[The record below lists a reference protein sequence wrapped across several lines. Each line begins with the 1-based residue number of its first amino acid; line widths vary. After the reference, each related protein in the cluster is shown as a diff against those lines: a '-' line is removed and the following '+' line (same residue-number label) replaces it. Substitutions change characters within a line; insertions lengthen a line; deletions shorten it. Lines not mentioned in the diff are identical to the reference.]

1 MLVSDIIRKGFP
13 VKTFTYGAALAL
25 LVTTPVLA
33 GDLVT
38 PVMEQPVMMADQAP
52 APAWTGGYVGG
63 NISYGFGS
71 LDANDEAAS
80 FLSDEG
86 FSDNLSEPDGVS
98 GALRAG
104 YDWQF
109 GRGVFGLG
117 AEYNFGSYDG
127 DGEGILADS
136 GVEVEIQ
143 DMATIFA
150 RGGYLVQDN
159 FLAYGLL
166 GYSKAKG
173 EASLDGDS
181 LSEDLDGVTIG
192 FGGEYMF
199 TQNWTGYAEYSYTDF
214 GDVDNTEGL
223 LEADLQQIKFGVNY
237 RF

>member
-1 MLVSDIIRKGFP
+1 MN
-13 VKTFTYGAALAL
+13 TFTYGAALAL
-25 LVTTPVLA
+25 LVSTPVLA

-98 GALRAG
+98 AALRAG

-173 EASLDGDS
+173 EVSLDGDS

>member
-1 MLVSDIIRKGFP
+1 
-13 VKTFTYGAALAL
+13 
-25 LVTTPVLA
+25 
-33 GDLVT
+33 
-38 PVMEQPVMMADQAP
+38 MMADQAP

-98 GALRAG
+98 AALRAG

-173 EASLDGDS
+173 EVSLDGDS

>member
-1 MLVSDIIRKGFP
+1 

-25 LVTTPVLA
+25 LVSTPVLA

-38 PVMEQPVMMADQAP
+38 PVMEQPVMMADQVP

-71 LDANDEAAS
+71 LDANDDLAS
-80 FLSDEG
+80 ALTTNG

-127 DGEGILADS
+127 DGEGILAGS
-136 GVEVEIQ
+136 GVDVEIQ

-150 RGGYLVQDN
+150 RGGYLVKDN

-166 GYSKAKG
+166 GYSQAEG
-173 EASLDGDS
+173 EVSLGGDS
-181 LSEDLDGVTIG
+181 ESEDLDGVTIG

-199 TQNWTGYAEYSYTDF
+199 TQNWTGYAEYTYTDF
-214 GDVDNTEGL
+214 GDVDNTDGQ

>member
-1 MLVSDIIRKGFP
+1 M
-13 VKTFTYGAALAL
+13 KTFTYSMALAL
-25 LVTTPVLA
+25 LVSAPALA

-38 PVMEQPVMMADQAP
+38 PVIEQPVMMAEQPSVQTWA
-52 APAWTGGYVGG
+52 GGYIGG

-71 LDANDEAAS
+71 LDANDDLAS
-80 FLSDEG
+80 TLATNG

-127 DGEGILADS
+127 DGEGVLAGS
-136 GVEVEIQ
+136 GVNVEIQ

-150 RGGYLVQDN
+150 RGGYLVKDN

-166 GYSKAKG
+166 GYSQAEG
-173 EASLDGDS
+173 EVSLGGTKE
-181 LSEDLDGVTIG
+181 SEDLDGVTIG

-214 GDVDNTEGL
+214 GDVDNTDGQ

>member
-1 MLVSDIIRKGFP
+1 M
-13 VKTFTYGAALAL
+13 KTFTYGAALAL
-25 LVTTPVLA
+25 LVSTPVLA

-98 GALRAG
+98 AALRAG

-173 EASLDGDS
+173 EVSLDGDS

>member
-1 MLVSDIIRKGFP
+1 MR
-13 VKTFTYGAALAL
+13 TFTYGAALAM
-25 LVTTPVLA
+25 LVASPVLA

-38 PVMEQPVMMADQAP
+38 PVVEQPVMMAEQAP
-52 APAWTGGYVGG
+52 VSAWTGGYVGG

-71 LDANDEAAS
+71 LDAKDDLAS
-80 FLSDEG
+80 ALATNG
-86 FSDNLSEPDGVS
+86 FGKNLSEPDGVS

-109 GRGVFGLG
+109 GRGLFGLG
-117 AEYNFGSYDG
+117 AEYNFGSYDS
-127 DGEGILADS
+127 DGEGALAGS
-136 GVEVEIQ
+136 GVNVEIK

-150 RGGYLVQDN
+150 RGGYLVKDN

-166 GYSKAKG
+166 GYSQAEG
-173 EASLDGDS
+173 EATLGGDRE
-181 LSEDLDGVTIG
+181 SEDLDGVTIG

-214 GDVDNTEGL
+214 GDVDNTDGQ